1 MMDGCQSGF
10 CGDRHPKAGSRSR
23 LTMSFTMECMSQK
36 LWSGLTTAAF
46 LCTALAPVSS
56 AFADAQTDLANEVDE
71 VSQKKVPSLDAS
83 TEPGSSA
90 PLPAPVGS
98 ALETDTVRPGAIS
111 ETLSTNRIAAALGEV
126 RKVGEYQDQEETDTA
141 EDLTVTIIPH
151 EVNNR
156 SSATLRIQSIPV
168 FTFLGAVTQPDSSSV
183 STAIAPDS
191 PVESAAVGEAETVK
205 RPTPPEADASA
216 VVPGQPDSSS
226 GATSSPGAT
235 GESAADPM
243 QRAGAI
249 AARLRQLY
257 RDGTSAETITVRW
270 DAQRERYVIQVGSE
284 ELIEMSADIILPD
297 TTRNPAEDALQATN
311 RLRRLLGSAPPL
323 QDIQDRPR
331 PAVRVSVSP
340 ANRAGSTRVASGIAS
355 WYGPGFHGN
364 RSASGEVF
372 NQNAMTAAHRYLPF
386 GTQVR
391 VTNLNTGRSV
401 VVRINDRGPFSR
413 GRVIDLSAGAAR
425 AIGMI
430 GSGVAPVS
438 LEVVGRSHT
447 ASR

>member
-1 MMDGCQSGF
+1 
-10 CGDRHPKAGSRSR
+10 
-23 LTMSFTMECMSQK
+23 MSFTMECMSQK

-46 LCTALAPVSS
+46 LFTALAPVST
-56 AFADAQTDLANEVDE
+56 AFADAQTDLASEGDE
-71 VSQKKVPSLDAS
+71 VSQEKVPSSDAS
-83 TEPGSSA
+83 IESGSPATLS
-90 PLPAPVGS
+90 APVGS
-98 ALETDTVRPGAIS
+98 ASEADTVRPGAIS
-111 ETLSTNRIAAALGEV
+111 ETPSTNRITAALGEV

-168 FTFLGAVTQPDSSSV
+168 FTFLGAVTQPDPSSV
-183 STAIAPDS
+183 STASALDNAAEGRATG
-191 PVESAAVGEAETVK
+191 ESETVK

-216 VVPGQPDSSS
+216 VVPGQPDSASS
-226 GATSSPGAT
+226 ATADSS
-235 GESAADPM
+235 ADPM

-257 RDGTSAETITVRW
+257 RDGTSAETIIVRW

-284 ELIEMSADIILPD
+284 ELIEMNADIILPD

-340 ANRAGSTRVASGIAS
+340 VNRARGTRVASGIAS

-391 VTNLNTGRSV
+391 VTNLNTGQSV

-438 LEVVGRSHT
+438 LEVIGRSQT

>member
-1 MMDGCQSGF
+1 
-10 CGDRHPKAGSRSR
+10 
-23 LTMSFTMECMSQK
+23 MSQK

-46 LCTALAPVSS
+46 LFTALAPVSA
-56 AFADAQTDLANEVDE
+56 AFADAQADLASEGDE
-71 VSQKKVPSLDAS
+71 VSQEKVPSLDVS
-83 TEPGSSA
+83 TEPGSATPLSVSA
-90 PLPAPVGS
+90 GS
-98 ALETDTVRPGAIS
+98 ASETDTARSGAIS
-111 ETLSTNRIAAALGEV
+111 ETPSADRIAAALGEV
-126 RKVGEYQDQEETDTA
+126 RKVGEYQAQEETDTT

-151 EVNNR
+151 EVDNR

-168 FTFLGAVTQPDSSSV
+168 FTFLGAVTQPDPSSV
-183 STAIAPDS
+183 SGAIAPDS
-191 PVESAAVGEAETVK
+191 TAEGAAANESETVK
-205 RPTPPEADASA
+205 RPTPPEADTSA
-216 VVPGQPDSSS
+216 VMPGQPDSRS
-226 GATSSPGAT
+226 GATTDSST
-235 GESAADPM
+235 DPM

-257 RDGTSAETITVRW
+257 RDGINAETITVRW
-270 DAQRERYVIQVGSE
+270 DAQRERYIIQVGSE

-331 PAVRVSVSP
+331 PTVRVSVSP
-340 ANRAGSTRVASGIAS
+340 ANRAGSTRIASGIAS

-364 RSASGEVF
+364 RSASGEMF

-438 LEVVGRSHT
+438 LEVIGRSQT

>member
-1 MMDGCQSGF
+1 
-10 CGDRHPKAGSRSR
+10 
-23 LTMSFTMECMSQK
+23 MECMSQK
-36 LWSGLTTAAF
+36 LWSGFTTAAF
-46 LCTALAPVSS
+46 LLTALAPVPA
-56 AFADAQTDLANEVDE
+56 AFADARTESASEGDE
-71 VSQKKVPSLDAS
+71 VPQAEVPSLDAS
-83 TEPGSSA
+83 TEPG
-90 PLPAPVGS
+90 LPAPLS
-98 ALETDTVRPGAIS
+98 ASAGQASEADTVQPGAIS
-111 ETLSTNRIAAALGEV
+111 ETPPTNRITAALGEV
-126 RKVGEYQDQEETDTA
+126 RKVGEYQDQEETDIA

-168 FTFLGAVTQPDSSSV
+168 FTFLGAVTQPDFPSV
-183 STAIAPDS
+183 PATTAPGSTVDPALS
-191 PVESAAVGEAETVK
+191 NESEAVK

-216 VVPGQPDSSS
+216 VVPGQPDSNP

-235 GESAADPM
+235 GESSADPM

-249 AARLRQLY
+249 AARLRQLH

-270 DAQRERYVIQVGSE
+270 NAQRERYVIQVGSE
-284 ELIEMSADIILPD
+284 ALIEMDADTILPD

-331 PAVRVSVSP
+331 PVVRVSVAP
-340 ANRAGSTRVASGIAS
+340 ANGSGGTRVASGMAS

-425 AIGMI
+425 VIGMI

-438 LEVVGRSHT
+438 LEVVGQSRT

>member
-1 MMDGCQSGF
+1 
-10 CGDRHPKAGSRSR
+10 
-23 LTMSFTMECMSQK
+23 MSQK

-46 LCTALAPVSS
+46 LFTALAPVSA
-56 AFADAQTDLANEVDE
+56 AFADAQTDLASEGDE
-71 VSQKKVPSLDAS
+71 VSQEKVPSLDAS
-83 TEPGSSA
+83 AELGSPEPLSA
-90 PLPAPVGS
+90 TVGS
-98 ALETDTVRPGAIS
+98 ASETDTVQPGAIS
-111 ETLSTNRIAAALGEV
+111 ETPSTRRIAAALGEV

-168 FTFLGAVTQPDSSSV
+168 FTFLGAVTQPDPSSV
-183 STAIAPDS
+183 STAGALDNAAEGRATG
-191 PVESAAVGEAETVK
+191 ESETVK

-216 VVPGQPDSSS
+216 VVPGQPDSGSS
-226 GATSSPGAT
+226 ATADAS
-235 GESAADPM
+235 ADPM

-249 AARLRQLY
+249 AARLRQIH

-284 ELIEMSADIILPD
+284 ELIEMNADIILPD

-340 ANRAGSTRVASGIAS
+340 ANRTGSTRVASGIAS

-391 VTNLNTGRSV
+391 VTNLNTGQSV

-430 GSGVAPVS
+430 GSGIAPVS
-438 LEVVGRSHT
+438 LEVIGRSQT

>member
-1 MMDGCQSGF
+1 
-10 CGDRHPKAGSRSR
+10 
-23 LTMSFTMECMSQK
+23 MSFTMECMSQK

-46 LCTALAPVSS
+46 LFTALAPVSA
-56 AFADAQTDLANEVDE
+56 AFADAQTDLASEGDE
-71 VSQKKVPSLDAS
+71 VSQEKVPSLDAS
-83 TEPGSSA
+83 AELGSPEPLSA
-90 PLPAPVGS
+90 TVGS
-98 ALETDTVRPGAIS
+98 ASETDTVQPGAIS
-111 ETLSTNRIAAALGEV
+111 ETPSTRRIAAALGEV

-168 FTFLGAVTQPDSSSV
+168 FTFLGAVTQPDPSSV
-183 STAIAPDS
+183 STAGALDNAAEGRATG
-191 PVESAAVGEAETVK
+191 ESETVK

-216 VVPGQPDSSS
+216 MVPGQPNSGSS
-226 GATSSPGAT
+226 ATADAS
-235 GESAADPM
+235 ADPM

-249 AARLRQLY
+249 AARLRQIH

-284 ELIEMSADIILPD
+284 ELIEMNADIILPD

-340 ANRAGSTRVASGIAS
+340 ANRTGSTRVASGIAS

-391 VTNLNTGRSV
+391 VTNLNTGQSV

-430 GSGVAPVS
+430 GSGIAPVS
-438 LEVVGRSHT
+438 LEVIGRSQT

>member
-1 MMDGCQSGF
+1 
-10 CGDRHPKAGSRSR
+10 
-23 LTMSFTMECMSQK
+23 MSQK

-46 LCTALAPVSS
+46 LFTALAPVSA
-56 AFADAQTDLANEVDE
+56 AFADAQTDLASEGDE
-71 VSQKKVPSLDAS
+71 VSQEKVPSLDAS
-83 TEPGSSA
+83 AELGSPEPLSA
-90 PLPAPVGS
+90 TVGS
-98 ALETDTVRPGAIS
+98 ASETDTVQPGAIS
-111 ETLSTNRIAAALGEV
+111 ETPSTRRIAAALGEV

-168 FTFLGAVTQPDSSSV
+168 FTFLGAVTQPDPSSV
-183 STAIAPDS
+183 STAGALDNAAEGRATG
-191 PVESAAVGEAETVK
+191 ESETVK

-216 VVPGQPDSSS
+216 MVPGQPNSGSS
-226 GATSSPGAT
+226 ATADAS
-235 GESAADPM
+235 ADPM

-249 AARLRQLY
+249 AARLRQIH

-284 ELIEMSADIILPD
+284 ELIEMNADIILPD

-340 ANRAGSTRVASGIAS
+340 ANRTGSTRVASGIAS

-391 VTNLNTGRSV
+391 VTNLNTGQSV

-430 GSGVAPVS
+430 GSGIAPVS
-438 LEVVGRSHT
+438 LEVIGRSQT

>member
-1 MMDGCQSGF
+1 
-10 CGDRHPKAGSRSR
+10 
-23 LTMSFTMECMSQK
+23 MSQK

-46 LCTALAPVSS
+46 LFTALAPVSA
-56 AFADAQTDLANEVDE
+56 AFADAQTDLASEGDE
-71 VSQKKVPSLDAS
+71 VSQEKVPSLDAS
-83 TEPGSSA
+83 TELGSPA
-90 PLPAPVGS
+90 PLSAPVGS
-98 ALETDTVRPGAIS
+98 ASETDTVRPGAIS
-111 ETLSTNRIAAALGEV
+111 ETPSTRRIAAALGEV

-168 FTFLGAVTQPDSSSV
+168 FTFLGAVTQPDPPSSPA
-183 STAIAPDS
+183 TIAPGGT
-191 PVESAAVGEAETVK
+191 VELAAADDESESVK
-205 RPTPPEADASA
+205 RPTPPEVDASA
-216 VVPGQPDSSS
+216 VVPGQPESSS
-226 GATSSPGAT
+226 GETAESS
-235 GESAADPM
+235 ADPM

-249 AARLRQLY
+249 AARLRQIY

-284 ELIEMSADIILPD
+284 ELIEMNADIILPD

-340 ANRAGSTRVASGIAS
+340 ANRTGSTRVASGIAS

-391 VTNLNTGRSV
+391 VTNLNTGQSV

-430 GSGVAPVS
+430 GSGIAPVS
-438 LEVVGRSHT
+438 LEVIGRSQT

>member
-1 MMDGCQSGF
+1 
-10 CGDRHPKAGSRSR
+10 
-23 LTMSFTMECMSQK
+23 MSQK

-46 LCTALAPVSS
+46 LFTALAPVSA
-56 AFADAQTDLANEVDE
+56 AFADAQTDLASEGDE
-71 VSQKKVPSLDAS
+71 VSQEKVPSLDAS
-83 TEPGSSA
+83 AELGSPA
-90 PLPAPVGS
+90 PLSATVGS
-98 ALETDTVRPGAIS
+98 ASETDTAQPGAIS
-111 ETLSTNRIAAALGEV
+111 ETPSTRRIAAALGEV

-168 FTFLGAVTQPDSSSV
+168 FTFLGAVTQPDPSSV
-183 STAIAPDS
+183 STASALD
-191 PVESAAVGEAETVK
+191 SAAEGRATGESETVK
-205 RPTPPEADASA
+205 RPTPPEVDASA
-216 VVPGQPDSSS
+216 VVPGQPDSGSS
-226 GATSSPGAT
+226 ATADAS
-235 GESAADPM
+235 ADPM

-249 AARLRQLY
+249 AARLRQIY

-284 ELIEMSADIILPD
+284 ELIEMNADIILPD

-340 ANRAGSTRVASGIAS
+340 ANRTGSTRVASGIAS

-391 VTNLNTGRSV
+391 VTNLNTGQSV

-438 LEVVGRSHT
+438 LEVIGRSQT

>member
-1 MMDGCQSGF
+1 
-10 CGDRHPKAGSRSR
+10 
-23 LTMSFTMECMSQK
+23 MSFTMECMSQK

-46 LCTALAPVSS
+46 LFTALAPVSA
-56 AFADAQTDLANEVDE
+56 AFADAQTDLASEGDE
-71 VSQKKVPSLDAS
+71 VSQEKVPSLDAS
-83 TEPGSSA
+83 AELGSPEPLSA
-90 PLPAPVGS
+90 TVGS
-98 ALETDTVRPGAIS
+98 ASETDTVQPGAIS
-111 ETLSTNRIAAALGEV
+111 ETPSTRRIAAALGEV

-168 FTFLGAVTQPDSSSV
+168 FTFLGAVTQPDPSSV
-183 STAIAPDS
+183 STAGALDNAAEGRATG
-191 PVESAAVGEAETVK
+191 ESETVK

-216 VVPGQPDSSS
+216 VVPGQPDSGSS
-226 GATSSPGAT
+226 ATADAS
-235 GESAADPM
+235 ADPM

-249 AARLRQLY
+249 AARLRQIH

-284 ELIEMSADIILPD
+284 ELIEMNADIILPD

-340 ANRAGSTRVASGIAS
+340 ANRTGSTRVASGIAS

-391 VTNLNTGRSV
+391 VTNLNTGQSV

-430 GSGVAPVS
+430 GSGIAPVS
-438 LEVVGRSHT
+438 LEVIGRSQT

>member
-1 MMDGCQSGF
+1 
-10 CGDRHPKAGSRSR
+10 
-23 LTMSFTMECMSQK
+23 MSFTMECMSQK

-46 LCTALAPVSS
+46 LFAGLAPVSA
-56 AFADAQTDLANEVDE
+56 AFADAQTDLASEGDE
-71 VSQKKVPSLDAS
+71 VSQEKVPSLEAS
-83 TEPGSSA
+83 TEPSSPA
-90 PLPAPVGS
+90 PLSVPVGS
-98 ALETDTVRPGAIS
+98 AAETDTVRPRAIS
-111 ETLSTNRIAAALGEV
+111 ETPSTNRIAAALGEV
-126 RKVGEYQDQEETDTA
+126 RKVGEYQAQEETDTA

-151 EVNNR
+151 EVGNR
-156 SSATLRIQSIPV
+156 PSATLRIQSIPV
-168 FTFLGAVTQPDSSSV
+168 FTFLGAVTQPDVPSAP
-183 STAIAPDS
+183 TTIAPGGT
-191 PVESAAVGEAETVK
+191 VELAAADDESESVK

-216 VVPGQPDSSS
+216 MVPGQPDLSS
-226 GATSSPGAT
+226 GATTDSS
-235 GESAADPM
+235 ADPM

-249 AARLRQLY
+249 AARLRQLH
-257 RDGTSAETITVRW
+257 RDGTSAEMITVRW

-284 ELIEMSADIILPD
+284 ALIEMDADTILPD

-323 QDIQDRPR
+323 QEIQDRPR
-331 PAVRVSVSP
+331 PVVRVSVSP
-340 ANRAGSTRVASGIAS
+340 SRNSVGLRVASGIAS

-438 LEVVGRSHT
+438 LEVIGRSQT

>member
-1 MMDGCQSGF
+1 
-10 CGDRHPKAGSRSR
+10 
-23 LTMSFTMECMSQK
+23 MSQK

-46 LCTALAPVSS
+46 LFTALAPVSA
-56 AFADAQTDLANEVDE
+56 AFADAQTDLASEGDE
-71 VSQKKVPSLDAS
+71 VSQEKVPSLDAS
-83 TEPGSSA
+83 AELGSPA
-90 PLPAPVGS
+90 PLSATVGS
-98 ALETDTVRPGAIS
+98 ASETDTVRPGAIS
-111 ETLSTNRIAAALGEV
+111 ETPSTRRIAAALGEV

-168 FTFLGAVTQPDSSSV
+168 FTFLGAVTQPDPSSV
-183 STAIAPDS
+183 STASALDNAAEGRATG
-191 PVESAAVGEAETVK
+191 ESETVK
-205 RPTPPEADASA
+205 RPTPPEVDASA
-216 VVPGQPDSSS
+216 VVPGQPDSGSS
-226 GATSSPGAT
+226 ATADAS
-235 GESAADPM
+235 ADPM

-249 AARLRQLY
+249 AARLRQIY

-284 ELIEMSADIILPD
+284 ELIEMNADIILPD

-340 ANRAGSTRVASGIAS
+340 ANRTGSTRVASGIAS

-391 VTNLNTGRSV
+391 VTNLNTGQSV

-430 GSGVAPVS
+430 GSGIAPVS
-438 LEVVGRSHT
+438 LEVIGRSQT

>member
-1 MMDGCQSGF
+1 
-10 CGDRHPKAGSRSR
+10 
-23 LTMSFTMECMSQK
+23 MSFTMECMSQK

-46 LCTALAPVSS
+46 LFAGLAPVSA
-56 AFADAQTDLANEVDE
+56 AFADAQTDLASEGDE
-71 VSQKKVPSLDAS
+71 VSQEKVPSLEAS
-83 TEPGSSA
+83 TEPSSPA
-90 PLPAPVGS
+90 PLSAPVGS
-98 ALETDTVRPGAIS
+98 TSETDTARPGAIS
-111 ETLSTNRIAAALGEV
+111 ETPSTNRIAAALGEV
-126 RKVGEYQDQEETDTA
+126 RKVGEYQAQEETDIA
-141 EDLTVTIIPH
+141 EDLTITIIPH

-156 SSATLRIQSIPV
+156 SSATLRIESIPV
-168 FTFLGAVTQPDSSSV
+168 FTFLGAVTQSNPSSV
-183 STAIAPDS
+183 SGAIAPDS
-191 PVESAAVGEAETVK
+191 PVEGAAVGESETVK
-205 RPTPPEADASA
+205 RPTPPEADAST

-226 GATSSPGAT
+226 GATT
-235 GESAADPM
+235 DSAADPV

-249 AARLRQLY
+249 AARLRQLH
-257 RDGTSAETITVRW
+257 RDGISAETITVRW

-284 ELIEMSADIILPD
+284 ALIEMDADTVLPD

-323 QDIQDRPR
+323 QEIQDRPR
-331 PAVRVSVSP
+331 PVVRVSVSP
-340 ANRAGSTRVASGIAS
+340 SRNSVGLRVASGIAS

-386 GTQVR
+386 GTEVR

-438 LEVVGRSHT
+438 LEVIGQSQT